1 MWSQDLT
8 DHVVNEENPIS
19 EPFYY
24 FIRVMILG
32 KHLGPFIDCL
42 KGARLHAKYTAQTS
56 LHIRIQY
63 KGTAAAL
70 TFSTISIMKLTNF
83 QAVVLGHQFCFPH
96 VHFIIYTCDCLY
108 TYFTESNQYFNN
120 ILFQTVG
127 KTRITNEKAKNQ
139 SIYSSLLL
147 LPSII
152 TLLDA

>member
-56 LHIRIQY
+56 LHIRIQF

-70 TFSTISIMKLTNF
+70 TFSTISIMKMTNF
-83 QAVVLGHQFCFPH
+83 QAVVLGHQFCFCQKSP
-96 VHFIIYTCDCLY
+96 I
-108 TYFTESNQYFNN
+108 
-120 ILFQTVG
+120 FQ
-127 KTRITNEKAKNQ
+127 
-139 SIYSSLLL
+139 
-147 LPSII
+147 
-152 TLLDA
+152 